1 MGSIRYIVFVEE
13 FIIIASHSYYL
24 FSNCGHDHKLLFF
37 AIQIRDAFMG
47 YETRFSM
54 DVFHSCISL
63 TISGQVECGIRL

>member
-37 AIQIRDAFMG
+37 VMHVRHAFME
-47 YETRFSM
+47 YEARFSM
-54 DVFHSCISL
+54 RVFYS
-63 TISGQVECGIRL
+63 